1 MLALYTQGFISLV
14 ERNRPIK
21 NIPSLNKVTGDMFGS
36 LKALPADPILGLLA
50 KYREDSNPHKI
61 DLGVG
66 VYKNEAGHTAIL
78 DCVKAAEK
86 YRNDHEDTKVYIG
99 PTGSPVFN
107 EEMSKLIFGHH
118 KVLLENRARTV
129 STPGGTGALRVAAE
143 FIKSCKAG
151 ATIWV
156 SNPTWANHTGLFE
169 AAGLTVKT
177 YPYYDHENKTLDFD
191 GMLAALKEVSS
202 DDAVLLHA
210 CCHNPSGMDLNNEQW
225 QQVVEVAKDIGF
237 LPLIDM
243 AYQGFGVG
251 LDEDAYGLRLMAEHA
266 KEMIVCSSCSKNFG
280 LYRER
285 IGACTIIGETSAAV
299 DVAQS
304 VLLYVIR
311 VIYSMPPA
319 HGAALVET
327 ILSSD
332 ELRTQWHVEL
342 KEMRDRINGNR
353 QLLVDKLV
361 ENGVTRDFSFI
372 TRQMGMFSFLGIT
385 PEQVQQLQDEYS
397 IYMVGSSRM
406 SIAGIANSNVDYL
419 AKSIAKVL

>member
-1 MLALYTQGFISLV
+1 
-14 ERNRPIK
+14 
-21 NIPSLNKVTGDMFGS
+21 MFGS

-50 KYREDSNPHKI
+50 KYREDTNPQKI

-78 DCVKAAEK
+78 DCVKKAEK
-86 YRNDHEDTKVYIG
+86 YRYDNEDTKVYIG
-99 PTGSPVFN
+99 PTGSPLFN
-107 EEMSKLIFGHH
+107 NEMAKLIFGDH
-118 KVLLENRARTV
+118 KVLNEDRVRTV

-177 YPYYDHENKTLDFD
+177 YPYYDYENKSLDFD
-191 GMLAALKEVSS
+191 GMLAALKEVNA

-210 CCHNPSGMDLNNEQW
+210 CCHNPSGMDLNQEQW
-225 QQVVEVAKDIGF
+225 QQVAEVAKSVGF
-237 LPLIDM
+237 LPVIDM
-243 AYQGFGVG
+243 AYQGFGEG
-251 LDEDAYGLRLMAEHA
+251 LDEDAYGLRLMADSVE
-266 KEMIVCSSCSKNFG
+266 EMIACSSCSKNFG

-285 IGACTIIGETSAAV
+285 IGACTIIGKSSTAV
-299 DVAQS
+299 DVANS
-304 VLLYVIR
+304 VLLYVVR

-327 ILSSD
+327 ILQSD
-332 ELRTQWHVEL
+332 ELRNQWHAEL

-353 QLLVDKLV
+353 QLLVNKLL

-419 AKSIAKVL
+419 AQSIAKVL